1 MVSFIQTDEVN
12 PLQKLDLKDGYN
24 STDDLDPLQLKGK
37 LQLKLMSLH
46 DPSKSLHADLN

>member
-24 STDDLDPLQLKGK
+24 STDDLDPLQSLSLELKV
-37 LQLKLMSLH
+37 SR
-46 DPSKSLHADLN
+46 N